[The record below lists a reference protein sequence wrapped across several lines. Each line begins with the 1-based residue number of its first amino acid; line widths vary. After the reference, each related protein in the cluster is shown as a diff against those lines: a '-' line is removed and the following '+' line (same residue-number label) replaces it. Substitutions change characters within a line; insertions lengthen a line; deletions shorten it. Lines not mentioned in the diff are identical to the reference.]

1 MKKIIIILVVLAILT
16 IGLSANFAAN
26 TLNNTTDLNAAITD
40 AQSQNK
46 SIVMI
51 FDQDNCVYCD
61 MLKKDVLSN
70 AQVIDELNNKSVVV
84 IVNINEHPELATKYK
99 AYGTPTTVILDS
111 NQHEIG
117 RIEGYVEANE
127 FMKTLQGI

>member
-26 TLNNTTDLNAAITD
+26 TLNNTTDLNAAISD

-70 AQVIDELNNKSVVV
+70 AQVIDELNN
-84 IVNINEHPELATKYK
+84 EHPELATKYK

-117 RIEGYVEANE
+117 RIEGYVEADE
-127 FMKTLQGI
+127 FLKTLQGI

>member
-26 TLNNTTDLNAAITD
+26 TLNNTTDLNAAISD

-61 MLKKDVLSN
+61 MLKKDVLYLIS
-70 AQVIDELNNKSVVV
+70 L
-84 IVNINEHPELATKYK
+84 
-99 AYGTPTTVILDS
+99 
-111 NQHEIG
+111 
-117 RIEGYVEANE
+117 
-127 FMKTLQGI
+127 